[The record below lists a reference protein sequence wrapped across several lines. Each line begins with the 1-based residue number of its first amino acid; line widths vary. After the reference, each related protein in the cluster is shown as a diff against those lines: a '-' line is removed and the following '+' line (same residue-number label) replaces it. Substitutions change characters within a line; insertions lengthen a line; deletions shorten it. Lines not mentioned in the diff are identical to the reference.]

1 MDFRTTIKPLA
12 HKGMIAH
19 DCAITMLGSC
29 FSDNIGSRLQRA
41 LFDVEVNPFGTLY
54 NPASIASALRDLV
67 DCREF
72 GQNDLFEYQGR
83 YHSFSH
89 HSSFSGV
96 HAHEVVSRINSKLVE
111 DSAQLRRSQVLIITF
126 GTAYVYES
134 KKTQNVVSNCHK
146 LPAAEFNRRLMS
158 IDEIVNMWTSLI
170 ADLRVVNPGLKIIF
184 TVSPIRHFADG
195 AHGNQVSKSTLLLA
209 VERLCNQLDNLL
221 YFPAYE
227 IMMDDLRDY
236 RFYASDMTHPS
247 DVAVDYIYEIFSQSF
262 FSEETR
268 NLAQECEKLTRR
280 LTHRHMTDDLLA
292 IEKFN
297 QSTQQIIEKM
307 LLSHPSLGS
316 AINKIQL

>member
-1 MDFRTTIKPLA
+1 
-12 HKGMIAH
+12 
-19 DCAITMLGSC
+19 
-29 FSDNIGSRLQRA
+29 
-41 LFDVEVNPFGTLY
+41 VN
-54 NPASIASALRDLV
+54 
-67 DCREF
+67 
-72 GQNDLFEYQGR
+72 
-83 YHSFSH
+83 
-89 HSSFSGV
+89 
-96 HAHEVVSRINSKLVE
+96 AHEVVSRINSKLVE
-111 DSAQLRRSQVLIITF
+111 ASAQLRRSQVLIITF

-158 IDEIVNMWTSLI
+158 IDEIVNMWSLLI

-184 TVSPIRHFADG
+184 TVSPIRHLADG
-195 AHGNQVSKSTLLLA
+195 AHGNQVSKSSLLLA
-209 VERLCNQLDNLL
+209 VERLCSQLDDLL

-227 IMMDDLRDY
+227 IMIDDLRDY

-297 QSTQQIIEKM
+297 QST
-307 LLSHPSLGS
+307 
-316 AINKIQL
+316 

>member
-1 MDFRTTIKPLA
+1 
-12 HKGMIAH
+12 
-19 DCAITMLGSC
+19 
-29 FSDNIGSRLQRA
+29 
-41 LFDVEVNPFGTLY
+41 
-54 NPASIASALRDLV
+54 
-67 DCREF
+67 
-72 GQNDLFEYQGR
+72 
-83 YHSFSH
+83 
-89 HSSFSGV
+89 
-96 HAHEVVSRINSKLVE
+96 
-111 DSAQLRRSQVLIITF
+111 
-126 GTAYVYES
+126 
-134 KKTQNVVSNCHK
+134 

-170 ADLRVVNPGLKIIF
+170 ADLKGVNPGLKIIF
-184 TVSPIRHFADG
+184 TVSPIRHLADG

-280 LTHRHMTDDLLA
+280 LTHRHMTDDVLA

-307 LLSHPSLGS
+307 LLSHPYLGS

>member
-1 MDFRTTIKPLA
+1 
-12 HKGMIAH
+12 
-19 DCAITMLGSC
+19 
-29 FSDNIGSRLQRA
+29 
-41 LFDVEVNPFGTLY
+41 VN
-54 NPASIASALRDLV
+54 
-67 DCREF
+67 
-72 GQNDLFEYQGR
+72 
-83 YHSFSH
+83 
-89 HSSFSGV
+89 
-96 HAHEVVSRINSKLVE
+96 AHEVVSRINSKLVE
-111 DSAQLRRSQVLIITF
+111 ASELLRRSQVLIVTF

-158 IDEIVNMWTSLI
+158 IDEIVNMWSLLI

-184 TVSPIRHFADG
+184 TVSPIRHLADG

-209 VERLCNQLDNLL
+209 VERLCSQLDDLL

-227 IMMDDLRDY
+227 IMIDDLRDY

-297 QSTQQIIEKM
+297 QSTQQIIEKL